1 MVSLFIV
8 LLILLP
14 PLVAI
19 WLTQDNLVNAPH
31 YDDFTFLDDW
41 LKFKKGEL
49 TWAELFNVHL
59 EHRITVPRMIA
70 IGLHIIGGPDLRW
83 QNALTLLLMLGMLWN
98 ITVIWCRGTGRT
110 LRDSWLPLFLMS
122 ATLFCTT
129 QWQTLLWPILFEIM
143 IPIWAL
149 TQMVSIWTSRMNA
162 WTALA
167 LSVLLGAASMLCF
180 ASGLLL
186 WVLLPLCIAF
196 IRPELP
202 GSLRR
207 NLLLTWLGLFIV
219 ALGLYF
225 GTNYHNAAPEAFAFH
240 FTEQMT
246 AKDTMTNS
254 LKAVAEDPLKAVLF
268 VCATLGTH
276 LCRGMNLNNVQV
288 AEGLGALSIIALTFV
303 IAWIILRGR
312 NRETLS
318 KVSPW
323 VIIGLYSA
331 ANGVLLMLGRIAVGK
346 WISTA
351 LTPRYVSHAIP
362 LTIALIALACIIGGR
377 MMKKCPRLPVAGFIA
392 GGAFAFLLL
401 TQWIYGALRMD
412 LWKNARLQG
421 RALMLF
427 AGKGVMPTH
436 EFLGSLSGD
445 GNYGATIIQ
454 ELDALGQFQFPLL
467 KSRSMNEFHMSK
479 EPLPERLAS
488 FDELRLTTDGGLYA
502 EGFAEIRAGRPADL
516 IIFTTP
522 DAEGAEHIFGLTHL
536 DRLPLYLRY
545 GTIKDGDWCSMDEVT
560 PDLTSRWQ
568 PFISIATIPPHG
580 ARITAWAL
588 DVTFSKP
595 RAYRIPDNRVS
606 PDPLPPNPKK
616 KRPGEDN

>member
-1 MVSLFIV
+1 MVSLVIV

-196 IRPELP
+196 IRPGLP

-318 KVSPW
+318 KVSPGAIVASNSTGKCDVGGSATAW
-323 VIIGLYSA
+323 SGEKAAIARIRNVERIIWQNDLSTEGSADLRNGKAPVLVEVDDAGKASVRVEQEHTGGVVHRVVTIVPRHARVFHPEIGGSFLDLFGGPCQPDDARIEVAHVVGEGLR
-331 ANGVLLMLGRIAVGK
+331 RIAVGVD
-346 WISTA
+346 
-351 LTPRYVSHAIP
+351 RDQGHDQ
-362 LTIALIALACIIGGR
+362 
-377 MMKKCPRLPVAGFIA
+377 PVGV
-392 GGAFAFLLL
+392 GPQFL
-401 TQWIYGALRMD
+401 
-412 LWKNARLQG
+412 K
-421 RALMLF
+421 
-427 AGKGVMPTH
+427 
-436 EFLGSLSGD
+436 
-445 GNYGATIIQ
+445 
-454 ELDALGQFQFPLL
+454 
-467 KSRSMNEFHMSK
+467 
-479 EPLPERLAS
+479 PER
-488 FDELRLTTDGGLYA
+488 
-502 EGFAEIRAGRPADL
+502 
-516 IIFTTP
+516 
-522 DAEGAEHIFGLTHL
+522 
-536 DRLPLYLRY
+536 
-545 GTIKDGDWCSMDEVT
+545 
-560 PDLTSRWQ
+560 
-568 PFISIATIPPHG
+568 
-580 ARITAWAL
+580 
-588 DVTFSKP
+588 DV
-595 RAYRIPDNRVS
+595 A
-606 PDPLPPNPKK
+606 
-616 KRPGEDN
+616 